1 MARAPLFAENQL
13 SSGRFEPFPAPKGS
27 CQMLKPQ
34 MGLMAFTLGT
44 IFVSG
49 NGCSSSVN
57 ALYRE
62 GASGKT
68 TARLARDGPAIA
80 EFGAY

>member
-1 MARAPLFAENQL
+1 
-13 SSGRFEPFPAPKGS
+13 
-27 CQMLKPQ
+27 
-34 MGLMAFTLGT
+34 MAFTLGT